1 MAILNVSTLRPIN
14 QSLRLG
20 GWSWVWFMMST
31 LLFFVGLDLPAQ
43 AAVSKEYQVKAVFL
57 FNFAQF
63 VKWPAQAFPEA
74 KTPLVIGVLGED
86 PFGDYLDE
94 LVRGEIVN
102 NRSLVVKRYNRV
114 EDIGPCHVLFIS
126 QSETHN
132 WRKIFADLNG
142 RNILTVGD
150 IENFVPSGG
159 MIGFASDKG
168 KVRLKID
175 VETAEASGLTISSKL
190 LRSAEIVTPGK
201 N

>member
-1 MAILNVSTLRPIN
+1 MAILNVSKRRPIN
-14 QSLRLG
+14 QSLG
-20 GWSWVWFMMST
+20 SWSWVWFVMST
-31 LLFFVGLDLPAQ
+31 LLFFLGENLPAQ
-43 AAVSKEYQVKAVFL
+43 AATSKEYQVKAVFL

-102 NRSLVVKRYNRV
+102 NRSLVVKRYSRV
-114 EDIGPCHVLFIS
+114 EDIGLCHVLFIS
-126 QSETHN
+126 QSEARN